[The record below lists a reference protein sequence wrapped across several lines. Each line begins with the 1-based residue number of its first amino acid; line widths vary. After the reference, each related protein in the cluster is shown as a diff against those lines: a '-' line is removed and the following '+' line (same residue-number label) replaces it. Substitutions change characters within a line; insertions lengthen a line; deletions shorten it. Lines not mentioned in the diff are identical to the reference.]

1 MKYHIWTIGCQMN
14 VADSERLSRAL
25 EKLGY
30 NETNSLDDADLIVLN
45 TCVVRQ
51 SAEDKALGRLN
62 SLKQLKANNPNLI
75 IALMG
80 CLVGIKGNPALEKRY
95 PWVDAFAAPSD
106 PEAILR
112 AIQEKHTAI
121 FAPLSNVSDDDITG
135 LLREEF
141 GIHAGSLHAVS
152 ENLPIVLGCS
162 HACAYCIIPSKRGK
176 ERSRDPKRIVEEAK
190 TMVARGAK
198 EIVLLG
204 QIVDRYGLD
213 RNDGVHLAELLK
225 MVNDIDGLE
234 RIRFLTSHPNY
245 FTMDMIKAVATLP
258 KVMPHIELP
267 IQAGDDGVLKAMRRG
282 YTNAQYREIIARIR
296 DLMPNVSIGTDIIV
310 GFPGESEAAFEE
322 TYKLLADLKLD
333 VAHLA
338 RYSPRPGTYSERL
351 LVDDVSAEEKMR
363 RFRKLETLQ
372 KQVVGDINQRF
383 LGQAVP
389 VLFEGRAKGKWR
401 GRSPHNRLVFVES
414 NEHLLGQVR
423 DVHIDWAGPWS
434 LLGTLV

>member
-25 EKLGY
+25 EKLNY
-30 NETNSLDDADLIVLN
+30 QETNLVDEADLIVLN

-62 SLKQLKANNPNLI
+62 SLKPLKAANPNLI

-80 CLVGIKGNPALEKRY
+80 CLVGIKGNPAMEKRY

-106 PEAILR
+106 PESILR
-112 AIQEKHTAI
+112 AVHEKHSPV
-121 FAPLSNVSDDDITG
+121 FQPLSDLNEENIED

-141 GIHAGSLHAVS
+141 GIHAGSLHSVS

-162 HACAYCIIPSKRGK
+162 HACAYCIIPHKRGK
-176 ERSRDPKRIVEEAK
+176 ERSRDPQRILEEAK

-213 RNDGVHLAELLK
+213 RDDGVHLAQLLA

-245 FTMDMIKAVATLP
+245 MSDDLIKAVASLP
-258 KVMPHIELP
+258 KVMPHLELP
-267 IQAGDDGVLKAMRRG
+267 IQAGDDEVLKAMRRG
-282 YTNAQYREIIARIR
+282 YTNAQYRDIIAHIR
-296 DLMPNVSIGTDIIV
+296 DLMPEVSIGTDIIV

-322 TYKLLADLKLD
+322 TYKLLADLKMD

-351 LVDDVSAEEKMR
+351 LGDDVPEEEKMR
-363 RFRKLETLQ
+363 RFRELEKLQ
-372 KQVVGDINQRF
+372 KQIVGDINKRF
-383 LGQAVP
+383 LNQRVP

-414 NEHLLGQVR
+414 TENLLGQIR
-423 DVHIDWAGPWS
+423 DVHIDWTGPWS
-434 LLGTLV
+434 LLGSLV